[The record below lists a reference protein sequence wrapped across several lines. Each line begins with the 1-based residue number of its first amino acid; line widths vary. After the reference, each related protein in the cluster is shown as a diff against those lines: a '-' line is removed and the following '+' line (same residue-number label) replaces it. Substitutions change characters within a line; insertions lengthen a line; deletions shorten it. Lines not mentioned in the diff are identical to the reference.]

1 MNELDRGSYEGTSV
15 EQIPSADSS
24 SEANGSQE
32 HAPGNTAGEE
42 SGEQRT
48 RDEYADDMDHDTAA
62 VDAPEHV
69 EEADLASIDAYDEAN
84 GQTDEALTRDESAE
98 LTDQDA
104 VTGDDAP
111 EHIEEADLDAI
122 NAYDAAYDS
131 AARQTSEGQP
141 GEAPGGTLAEAHEPE
156 VQAPASDR
164 PDEQAGNASDVTPSG
179 DVGEGVRD
187 RLAELESENALLHKD
202 VAELRK
208 DMETIKARL
217 ERPKDNKA
225 DNSSRAESDVTRQR
239 IRELES
245 SKGQNAKKPPDRTR
259 LSNEAIAVGV
269 AVSGVGLT
277 AAADIMA
284 TVPAADTAG
293 IVASALGLAAAAVA
307 LSRKRK
313 EAKNADRS
321 QD

>member
-1 MNELDRGSYEGTSV
+1 MSELNGGSYEGTAV
-15 EQIPSADSS
+15 EQIPPADSS
-24 SEANGSQE
+24 IEANGSQE
-32 HAPGNTAGEE
+32 LAAGNTAGEE
-42 SGEQRT
+42 SRELLT
-48 RDEYADDMDHDTAA
+48 RDEYADHMDHDTAA
-62 VDAPEHV
+62 VDPPEHI
-69 EEADLASIDAYDEAN
+69 EEADLASIDAYDQAN
-84 GQTDEALTRDESAE
+84 GQAREPATRDEYAE
-98 LTDQDA
+98 LTRQDA
-104 VTGDDAP
+104 ATGDDAP

-122 NAYDAAYDS
+122 DAAYNS
-131 AARQTSEGQP
+131 VVRQTSDGQH

-156 VQAPASDR
+156 VQATASDR
-164 PDEQAGNASDVTPSG
+164 PDMQAKNASDAIPYG
-179 DVGEGVRD
+179 DVAEGVRE

-208 DMETIKARL
+208 DMETVKARL
-217 ERPKDNKA
+217 ERPRDNKA
-225 DNSSRAESDVTRQR
+225 DNSSQAESDVTRQR
-239 IRELES
+239 IRELEP

-269 AVSGVGLT
+269 AVGGAGLT

-284 TVPAADTAG
+284 TVAAADTAG
-293 IVASALGLAAAAVA
+293 IVASALSLAAAAVA